1 MGVFLKTG
9 PWHQS
14 LSFLRKLPMYNILNF
29 FISGIQGLY
38 MTTLLQVIVLI
49 FIVFFIFP
57 GRKIFRR
64 SKHLQDGRK
73 LISSSSLMLRK
84 FGSSRGYNA
93 DYYFDMQYLYEVAD
107 GITTAI
113 PLTSIIEAK
122 PGTTRVSGRS
132 VWSVDWITAEGQR
145 KQTRFLHN
153 YTLFNQSFAT
163 FLKTVKQANPD
174 ACITS
179 LTLFTL

>member
-29 FISGIQGLY
+29 FVSGIQGLY

-113 PLTSIIEAK
+113 L
-122 PGTTRVSGRS
+122 
-132 VWSVDWITAEGQR
+132 
-145 KQTRFLHN
+145 
-153 YTLFNQSFAT
+153 
-163 FLKTVKQANPD
+163 
-174 ACITS
+174 
-179 LTLFTL
+179 

>member
-1 MGVFLKTG
+1 
-9 PWHQS
+9 
-14 LSFLRKLPMYNILNF
+14 
-29 FISGIQGLY
+29 

-107 GITTAI
+107 
-113 PLTSIIEAK
+113 
-122 PGTTRVSGRS
+122 VSPPRYHSPALLRRNREQRES
-132 VWSVDWITAEGQR
+132 VVVQSGQS
-145 KQTRFLHN
+145 TG
-153 YTLFNQSFAT
+153 
-163 FLKTVKQANPD
+163 
-174 ACITS
+174 
-179 LTLFTL
+179 

>member
-1 MGVFLKTG
+1 
-9 PWHQS
+9 
-14 LSFLRKLPMYNILNF
+14 
-29 FISGIQGLY
+29 

-107 GITTAI
+107 GVTTAI

-132 VWSVDWITAEGQR
+132 VWSVDWITAEE
-145 KQTRFLHN
+145 TRFLHN
-153 YTLFNQSFAT
+153 YTLFNRNFAT